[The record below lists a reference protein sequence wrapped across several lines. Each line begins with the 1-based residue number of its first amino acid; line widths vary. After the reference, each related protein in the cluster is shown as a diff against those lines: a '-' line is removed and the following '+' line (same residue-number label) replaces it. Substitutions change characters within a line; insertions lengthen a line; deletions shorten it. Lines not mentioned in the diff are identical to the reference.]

1 MTEDAPRGWRAG
13 SGSRVAAPGRMLLL
27 DFLADSKRPVTAA
40 EIGAHFD
47 IKRRAAADALAGRL
61 ARMRD
66 SGLMLQ
72 DRKGRYALP
81 REMALIA
88 GRVVG
93 HANGYGFVI
102 PDDGGGDLFLHH
114 RQMRKVLHGDRVL
127 ARLKDIDARGRREG
141 AVVEVMVDPQRE
153 IVGHFHMES
162 GIGFVEPDDP
172 RFARDITIPGGRQGA
187 ATDGDIVAARIIRHP
202 AGHQHAVGEVV
213 EVLGR
218 QQQPGMKTDIAIRKH
233 GIPARWPAEVRAEL
247 NSMKARLQSV
257 QLETEPEPAPGVDAE
272 QRVDL
277 RDMPLV
283 TIDGEDARDFDD
295 AVYGEPLGGGDGD
308 GDGNSAGGDGD
319 GDSASG
325 DGNSNSDSNPRGWRL
340 VVAIADVGH
349 YVAAG
354 GALDT
359 EALKRGN
366 SVYFPNRVVPMLP
379 PQLSNGICSLNPGA
393 DRHCMVCDMRVSRRG
408 DITAY
413 QFYPALMHSK
423 ARLTYGAVADIVAGR
438 DGDGGDGDGDGR
450 GRDGDNPARRKWKEV
465 APHLDCL
472 HAIAR
477 ALGAQRKKR
486 GSIDFDFP
494 EAFIEFDE
502 AQKIRRISQRE
513 RNPAHRLIEECMLAA
528 NGCAARFLQQRFGG
542 HGRGP
547 GGRAIFRNHYGPD
560 ADALANLRRA
570 LDGLGLKLGGGEA
583 PRAGDYAAL
592 VDAVAGREAAPVV
605 QLLLLRSLSQAEYAT
620 DPAGHFALAEPV
632 YTHFTS
638 PIRRYSDL
646 VVHRQI
652 RQLLR
657 RGKRKPR
664 QLVAPR
670 GVSLEKVAEQ
680 CSSTER
686 RAEDASRDVMA
697 WLKAEFM
704 QDKIGAEFDGTVSGV
719 AAFGVFVQLRELF
732 VDGLVHVTGLGDDY
746 FLFDPLRL
754 RLTGQ
759 RGGRSFQLGD
769 ALRVR
774 LAAVSLDSGK
784 IDFELCGVDA
794 RPAPMRWKKP
804 GKKRR

>member
-1 MTEDAPRGWRAG
+1 M
-13 SGSRVAAPGRMLLL
+13 
-27 DFLADSKRPVTAA
+27 
-40 EIGAHFD
+40 
-47 IKRRAAADALAGRL
+47 
-61 ARMRD
+61 
-66 SGLMLQ
+66 
-72 DRKGRYALP
+72 
-81 REMALIA
+81 
-88 GRVVG
+88 
-93 HANGYGFVI
+93 
-102 PDDGGGDLFLHH
+102 
-114 RQMRKVLHGDRVL
+114 
-127 ARLKDIDARGRREG
+127 
-141 AVVEVMVDPQRE
+141 
-153 IVGHFHMES
+153 
-162 GIGFVEPDDP
+162 
-172 RFARDITIPGGRQGA
+172 
-187 ATDGDIVAARIIRHP
+187 
-202 AGHQHAVGEVV
+202 
-213 EVLGR
+213 
-218 QQQPGMKTDIAIRKH
+218 
-233 GIPARWPAEVRAEL
+233 
-247 NSMKARLQSV
+247 
-257 QLETEPEPAPGVDAE
+257 
-272 QRVDL
+272 
-277 RDMPLV
+277 
-283 TIDGEDARDFDD
+283 
-295 AVYGEPLGGGDGD
+295 YGEPLGGE
-308 GDGNSAGGDGD
+308 SSGGGD

-325 DGNSNSDSNPRGWRL
+325 DRDSNSDRGDGNSNSDNNPRGWRL

-354 GALDT
+354 GALDA

-423 ARLTYGAVADIVAGR
+423 ARLTYGAVADILAGR
-438 DGDGGDGDGDGR
+438 DGDGDSR
-450 GRDGDNPARRKWKEV
+450 GRDGDNPARRKWKDV

-502 AQKIRRISQRE
+502 AQKIRRIRQRE

-528 NGCAARFLQQRFGG
+528 NGCAARFLQQRFG
-542 HGRGP
+542 RGGGQ

-570 LDGLGLKLGGGEA
+570 LDGLDLKLGGGEA

-592 VDAVAGREAAPVV
+592 VAAVAGREAAPVV

-794 RPAPMRWKKP
+794 RPTPMRWKKR